1 MQVEDV
7 MGLGRGATRGTL
19 EPKNE
24 IKVALEDTE
33 GQDDPAAQMRVIR
46 AATAKIDGALTDLR
60 AIRAMFEDIV
70 QQPEV
75 LGRVRQRIRK
85 KGR

>member
-1 MQVEDV
+1 
-7 MGLGRGATRGTL
+7 L
-19 EPKNE
+19 EPENK
-24 IKVALEDTE
+24 IRAALEDTE
-33 GQDDPAAQMRVIR
+33 TQDDPAAQMRVIR
-46 AATAKIDGALTDLR
+46 AIAANVDGAFTDLR

-75 LGRVRQRIRK
+75 LARVRQRIRK